1 MCLTK
6 FNFFSI
12 NSFINIQNVVLYRG
26 IYRFYPKGSEYMNV
40 AILGFGVVGSGV
52 AEVISQNSEHIKE
65 NSNVSLKVTKIL
77 DIRDFPDSEF
87 SPLMTKDFNEILSD
101 DSIDIVCET
110 MGGVNPA
117 FTFVSECLKKGKHV
131 VTSNKELVATKGFEL
146 LEIARENNV
155 NFLFEASVGGGIPI
169 IRPLSRCLAGNN
181 VNEVAGILNG
191 TSNFILTKMIVDGMS
206 FDDALKL
213 AQDKGYAEKDPTAD
227 VEGFDALRKICIL
240 ASLSFGTHVYPDG
253 IYTEGISKITLEDV
267 AYAESYNSVIKLIAR
282 AKKLSDSKI
291 TVMVTPC
298 LVNNESMLAGVSGVF
313 NACLV
318 RGDMTGDV
326 LMYGKGAGKLAT
338 ASAVVG
344 DVIDCASNN
353 KERKFFGWADE
364 KKDFVASYLEN
375 ETAFYVRASDADKT
389 EIEKVFGEV
398 QYLSRE
404 NQPENEIAFVTDIM
418 KESEFTNKLSQLNI
432 NLIGVI
438 RISDY

>member
-1 MCLTK
+1 
-6 FNFFSI
+6 
-12 NSFINIQNVVLYRG
+12 
-26 IYRFYPKGSEYMNV
+26 MNV

-52 AEVISQNSEHIKE
+52 AEVISQNAEHIKE

-77 DIRDFPDSEF
+77 DIRDFPESEF
-87 SPLMTKDFNEILSD
+87 APLLTKSFDDILND

-110 MGGVNPA
+110 MGGVTPA
-117 FTFVSECLKKGKHV
+117 FDFVSACLKKGKHV
-131 VTSNKELVATKGFEL
+131 VSSNKELVATRGFEL
-146 LEIARENNV
+146 LETARENNV

-206 FDDALKL
+206 FSDALKL

-227 VEGFDALRKICIL
+227 VEGLDAMRKICIL
-240 ASLSFGTHVYPDG
+240 ASLCFGTHVYPKG
-253 IYTEGISKITLEDV
+253 IYTEGISKVTLEDV
-267 AYAESYNSVIKLIAR
+267 AYAESYDSVIKLIAR
-282 AKKLSDSKI
+282 AKKLSENKI

-298 LVNNESMLAGVSGVF
+298 FVKNSSMLSGVSGVF

-364 KKDFVASYLEN
+364 RPDFVASYLEN
-375 ETAFYVRASDADKT
+375 ETAFYVRATDADKA
-389 EIEKVFGEV
+389 EIEKVFGAVE
-398 QYLSRE
+398 YLRRE
-404 NQPENEIAFVTDIM
+404 NQPENETSFVTPVM
-418 KESEFTNKLSQLNI
+418 KEEDFRNKLSELKI
-432 NLIGVI
+432 NLITTI

>member
-1 MCLTK
+1 
-6 FNFFSI
+6 
-12 NSFINIQNVVLYRG
+12 
-26 IYRFYPKGSEYMNV
+26 MNV

-52 AEVISQNSEHIKE
+52 AEVISQNAEHIKE

-77 DIRDFPDSEF
+77 DIRDFPESEF
-87 SPLMTKDFNEILSD
+87 APLLTKSFDDILND
-101 DSIDIVCET
+101 GSIDIVCET
-110 MGGVNPA
+110 MGGVTPA
-117 FTFVSECLKKGKHV
+117 FDFVSACLKKGKHV
-131 VTSNKELVATKGFEL
+131 VSSNKELVATRGFEL
-146 LEIARENNV
+146 LETARENNV

-206 FDDALKL
+206 FSDALKL

-227 VEGFDALRKICIL
+227 VEGLDAMRKICIL
-240 ASLSFGTHVYPDG
+240 ASLCFGTHVYPKG
-253 IYTEGISKITLEDV
+253 IYTEGISKVTLEDV
-267 AYAESYNSVIKLIAR
+267 AYAESCDSVIKLIAR
-282 AKKLSDSKI
+282 AKKLSENKI

-298 LVNNESMLAGVSGVF
+298 FVKNSSMLSGVSGVF

-364 KKDFVASYLEN
+364 KPDFVASYLEN
-375 ETAFYVRASDADKT
+375 ETAFYVRATDAGKA
-389 EIEKVFGEV
+389 EIEKVFGAVE
-398 QYLSRE
+398 YLRRE
-404 NQPENEIAFVTDIM
+404 NQPENETAFVTPVM
-418 KESEFTNKLSQLNI
+418 KEEDFRNKLSELKI
-432 NLIGVI
+432 NLITTI

>member
-1 MCLTK
+1 MWYYIVVYTD
-6 FNFFSI
+6 FF
-12 NSFINIQNVVLYRG
+12 
-26 IYRFYPKGSEYMNV
+26 PKGSEYMNV

>member
-1 MCLTK
+1 
-6 FNFFSI
+6 
-12 NSFINIQNVVLYRG
+12 
-26 IYRFYPKGSEYMNV
+26 MNV

>member
-1 MCLTK
+1 
-6 FNFFSI
+6 
-12 NSFINIQNVVLYRG
+12 
-26 IYRFYPKGSEYMNV
+26 MNV

-52 AEVISQNSEHIKE
+52 AEVISQTAEHIKE

-77 DIRDFPDSEF
+77 DIRDFPESEF
-87 SPLMTKDFNEILSD
+87 APLLTKSFDDILND

-110 MGGVNPA
+110 MGGVTPA
-117 FTFVSECLKKGKHV
+117 FDFVSACLKKGKHV
-131 VTSNKELVATKGFEL
+131 VSSNKELVATRGFEL
-146 LEIARENNV
+146 LETARENNV

-206 FDDALKL
+206 FSDALKL

-227 VEGFDALRKICIL
+227 VEGLDAMRKICIL
-240 ASLSFGTHVYPDG
+240 ASLCFGTHVYPKG
-253 IYTEGISKITLEDV
+253 IYTEGISKVTLEDV
-267 AYAESYNSVIKLIAR
+267 AYAESYDAVIKLIAR
-282 AKKLSDSKI
+282 AKKLSENKI

-298 LVNNESMLAGVSGVF
+298 FVKNSSMLSGVSGVF

-364 KKDFVASYLEN
+364 KPDFVASYLEN
-375 ETAFYVRASDADKT
+375 ETAFYVRATDADKA
-389 EIEKVFGEV
+389 EIEKVFGAVE
-398 QYLSRE
+398 YLRRE
-404 NQPENEIAFVTDIM
+404 NQPENETAFVTPVM
-418 KESEFTNKLSQLNI
+418 KEEDFRNKLSELKI
-432 NLIGVI
+432 NLITTI

>member
-1 MCLTK
+1 
-6 FNFFSI
+6 
-12 NSFINIQNVVLYRG
+12 
-26 IYRFYPKGSEYMNV
+26 MNV

-52 AEVISQNSEHIKE
+52 AEVISQNREHIKE

-191 TSNFILTKMIVDGMS
+191 TSNFILTKMIIDGMS
-206 FDDALKL
+206 FEDALKL

-240 ASLSFGTHVYPDG
+240 ASLCFGTHVYPDG

-267 AYAESYNSVIKLIAR
+267 AYAESYDAVIKLIAR
-282 AKKLSDSKI
+282 AKKISDDKI

-298 LVNNESMLAGVSGVF
+298 LVKNESMLSGVSGVF

-344 DVIDCASNN
+344 DIIDCASND
-353 KERKFFGWADE
+353 KERKFFGWAQE

-375 ETAFYVRASDADKT
+375 ETAFYVRATDTDKNA
-389 EIEKVFGEV
+389 IEEAFGKVK
-398 QYLSRE
+398 YLSRE
-404 NQPENEIAFVTDIM
+404 NQPEKEIAFVTPVM
-418 KESEFTNKLSQLNI
+418 KESEFGNKLSQLNI
-432 NLIGVI
+432 NLISTI

>member
-1 MCLTK
+1 
-6 FNFFSI
+6 
-12 NSFINIQNVVLYRG
+12 
-26 IYRFYPKGSEYMNV
+26 MNV

-52 AEVISQNSEHIKE
+52 AEVITQNAEHIKE
-65 NSNVSLKVTKIL
+65 NSNVCLKVTKIL

-87 SPLMTKDFNEILSD
+87 AALMTKNFDEILSD
-101 DSIDIVCET
+101 DSISIVCET

-117 FTFVSECLKKGKHV
+117 FDFVSKCLMKGKHV
-131 VTSNKELVATKGFEL
+131 VTSNKELVATRGFEL
-146 LEIARENNV
+146 LQIARENNV

-206 FDDALKL
+206 FADALKL
-213 AQDKGYAEKDPTAD
+213 AQELGYAEKDPTAD

-240 ASLSFGTHVYPDG
+240 ASLCFGTHVYPDG

-267 AYAESYNSVIKLIAR
+267 AFAENYGAVIKLIAR
-282 AKKLSDSKI
+282 AKKIAEDKI

-298 LVNNESMLAGVSGVF
+298 LVKTSSMLSGVSDVF

-344 DVIDCASNN
+344 DVIDCAAND

-375 ETAFYVRASDADKT
+375 ETAFYVRATDADKA
-389 EIEKVFGEV
+389 EIEKVFGSV
-398 QYLSRE
+398 QYLQRA
-404 NQPENEIAFVTDIM
+404 NQADNEIAFVTSVM
-418 KESEFTNKLSQLNI
+418 RESDFNTKLSELKI
-432 NLIGVI
+432 NLITVI

>member
-375 ETAFYVRASDADKT
+375 ETAFYVRASDADKA
-389 EIEKVFGEV
+389 EVEKVFGEV

>member
-1 MCLTK
+1 
-6 FNFFSI
+6 
-12 NSFINIQNVVLYRG
+12 
-26 IYRFYPKGSEYMNV
+26 MNV

-52 AEVISQNSEHIKE
+52 AEVISQNAEHIKE

-77 DIRDFPDSEF
+77 DIRDFPESEF
-87 SPLMTKDFNEILSD
+87 APLMTKSFEDILSD
-101 DSIDIVCET
+101 GSIDIVCET

-117 FTFVSECLKKGKHV
+117 FDFVSECLKKGKHV
-131 VTSNKELVATKGFEL
+131 VSSNKELVATRGFEL
-146 LEIARENNV
+146 LELARENNV

-191 TSNFILTKMIVDGMS
+191 TSNFILTKMIIDGMS
-206 FDDALKL
+206 FEDALKL

-240 ASLSFGTHVYPDG
+240 ASLCFGTHVYPDG

-267 AYAESYNSVIKLIAR
+267 AYAESYDAVIKLIAR
-282 AKKLSDSKI
+282 AKKISDDKI

-298 LVNNESMLAGVSGVF
+298 LVKNESMLSGVSGVF

-344 DVIDCASNN
+344 DIIDCASND
-353 KERKFFGWADE
+353 KERKFFGWAQE

-375 ETAFYVRASDADKT
+375 ETAFYVRATDTDKNA
-389 EIEKVFGEV
+389 IEEAFGKVK
-398 QYLSRE
+398 YLSRE
-404 NQPENEIAFVTDIM
+404 NQPEKEIAFVTPVM
-418 KESEFTNKLSQLNI
+418 KESEFGNKLSQLNI
-432 NLIGVI
+432 NLISTI

>member
-1 MCLTK
+1 
-6 FNFFSI
+6 
-12 NSFINIQNVVLYRG
+12 
-26 IYRFYPKGSEYMNV
+26 MNV

-52 AEVISQNSEHIKE
+52 AEVISQNAEHIKE
-65 NSNVSLKVTKIL
+65 NSNVDLKVTKIL
-77 DIRDFPDSEF
+77 DIRDFPESEF
-87 SPLMTKDFNEILSD
+87 ASLLTKNFDDILTD

-110 MGGVNPA
+110 MGGVTPA
-117 FTFVSECLKKGKHV
+117 FDFVSACLKKGKHV
-131 VTSNKELVATKGFEL
+131 VSSNKELVATRGFEL

-206 FDDALKL
+206 FSDALKL

-227 VEGFDALRKICIL
+227 VEGLDAMRKICIL
-240 ASLSFGTHVYPDG
+240 ASLCFGTHVYPNG
-253 IYTEGISKITLEDV
+253 IYTEGISKVTLEDV
-267 AYAESYNSVIKLIAR
+267 AYAESYDSVIKLIAR
-282 AKKLSDSKI
+282 AKKLSSDKI

-298 LVNNESMLAGVSGVF
+298 FVKNSSMLSGVSGVF

-344 DVIDCASNN
+344 DVIDSASND

-364 KKDFVASYLEN
+364 KKDFVASYLQN
-375 ETAFYVRASDADKT
+375 ETAFYVRVTDADKT
-389 EIEKVFGEV
+389 EIEKAFGAVE
-398 QYLSRE
+398 YLSRDGKA
-404 NQPENEIAFVTDIM
+404 ENETAFVTPVM
-418 KESEFTNKLSQLNI
+418 KEEDFRNKLSELKI
-432 NLIGVI
+432 NLITTI

>member
-1 MCLTK
+1 
-6 FNFFSI
+6 
-12 NSFINIQNVVLYRG
+12 
-26 IYRFYPKGSEYMNV
+26 MNV

-52 AEVISQNSEHIKE
+52 AEVITQNAEHIKE
-65 NSNVSLKVTKIL
+65 NSNVCLRVTKIL

-87 SPLMTKDFNEILSD
+87 AALMTKNFDEILSD
-101 DSIDIVCET
+101 DSISIVCET

-117 FTFVSECLKKGKHV
+117 FDFVSKCLMKGKHV
-131 VTSNKELVATKGFEL
+131 VTSNKELVATRGFEL
-146 LEIARENNV
+146 LQIARENNV

-206 FDDALKL
+206 FADALKL
-213 AQDKGYAEKDPTAD
+213 AQELGYAEKDPTAD

-240 ASLSFGTHVYPDG
+240 ASLCFGTHVYPDG

-267 AYAESYNSVIKLIAR
+267 AFAENYGAVIKLIAR
-282 AKKLSDSKI
+282 AKKIAEDKI

-298 LVNNESMLAGVSGVF
+298 LVKNSSMLSGVSDVF

-344 DVIDCASNN
+344 DVIDCAAND

-375 ETAFYVRASDADKT
+375 ETAFYVRATDADKA
-389 EIEKVFGEV
+389 EIEKVFGSV
-398 QYLSRE
+398 QYLQRA
-404 NQPENEIAFVTDIM
+404 NQADNEIAFVTSVM
-418 KESEFTNKLSQLNI
+418 KESDFNTKLSELKI
-432 NLIGVI
+432 NLITVI

>member
-1 MCLTK
+1 MWYYIVVYTD
-6 FNFFSI
+6 FF
-12 NSFINIQNVVLYRG
+12 
-26 IYRFYPKGSEYMNV
+26 PKGSEYMNV

-375 ETAFYVRASDADKT
+375 ETAFYVRASDADKA
-389 EIEKVFGEV
+389 EVEKVFGEV

-418 KESEFTNKLSQLNI
+418 KESEFANKLSQLNI

>member
-1 MCLTK
+1 
-6 FNFFSI
+6 
-12 NSFINIQNVVLYRG
+12 
-26 IYRFYPKGSEYMNV
+26 MNV

-52 AEVISQNSEHIKE
+52 AEVISQNAEHIKE

-77 DIRDFPDSEF
+77 DIRDFPESEF
-87 SPLMTKDFNEILSD
+87 APLLTKSFDDILND

-110 MGGVNPA
+110 MGGVTPA
-117 FTFVSECLKKGKHV
+117 FDFVSACLKKGKHV
-131 VTSNKELVATKGFEL
+131 VSSNKELVATRGFEL
-146 LEIARENNV
+146 LETARENNV

-206 FDDALKL
+206 FSDALKL

-227 VEGFDALRKICIL
+227 VEGLDAMRKICIL
-240 ASLSFGTHVYPDG
+240 ASLCFGTHVYPKG
-253 IYTEGISKITLEDV
+253 IYTEGISKVTLEDV
-267 AYAESYNSVIKLIAR
+267 AYAESCDSVIKLIAR
-282 AKKLSDSKI
+282 AKKLSENKI

-298 LVNNESMLAGVSGVF
+298 FVKNSSMLSGVSGVF

-364 KKDFVASYLEN
+364 KPDFVASYLEN
-375 ETAFYVRASDADKT
+375 ETAFYVRATDADKA
-389 EIEKVFGEV
+389 EIEKVFGAVE
-398 QYLSRE
+398 YLRRE
-404 NQPENEIAFVTDIM
+404 NQPENETAFVTPVM
-418 KESEFTNKLSQLNI
+418 KEEDFRNKLSELKI
-432 NLIGVI
+432 NLITTI